1 MNLQSRMSF
10 LLLVSD
16 SAEFLLNLNRL
27 SFTED
32 QIKIKELVFSAASI
46 EVVDHFELYCAWNL
60 WQKRQSTKKNTF
72 PQQIVNSI
80 HLYFVAN
87 FLIVFD

>member
-1 MNLQSRMSF
+1 MSYEF
-10 LLLVSD
+10 SLLVSD
-16 SAEFLLNLNRL
+16 IAEFLLNLNRL

-32 QIKIKELVFSAASI
+32 QIKIKDLVFSAASI
-46 EVVDHFELYCAWNL
+46 EVFDHFVLNCIVHGIYGRSDN
-60 WQKRQSTKKNTF
+60 QPKKNTF
-72 PQQIVNSI
+72 PRHIVNLI